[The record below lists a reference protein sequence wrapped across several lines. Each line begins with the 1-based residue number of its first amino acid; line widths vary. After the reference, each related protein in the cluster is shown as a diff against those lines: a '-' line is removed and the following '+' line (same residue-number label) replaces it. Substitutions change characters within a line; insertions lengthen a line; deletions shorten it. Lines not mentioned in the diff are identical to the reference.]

1 MDVGHIFARI
11 AKNRKR
17 AEIMGKTIGLTG
29 SVATGKSTVSNMIQQ
44 AGIPLVD
51 ADIAA
56 RKVVEPGTEGL
67 KEIVAYFGGEIL
79 LADGTLDRAKLGEII
94 FKDKEK
100 REKLNEITHP
110 RVKDY
115 MLEARERFFR
125 AGEELV
131 FFDIPL
137 LFESHLESLVDQIV
151 VVWTTPETELKRL
164 MERNNLTKE
173 DALRRIES
181 QMGIDEK
188 ARKADFVIDNNES
201 LEKTQK
207 QVYTFIERFVKNK

>member
-1 MDVGHIFARI
+1 MDAGHIFARI

-51 ADIAA
+51 ADVAA

-67 KEIVAYFGGEIL
+67 KEIVAYFGEEIL

>member
-1 MDVGHIFARI
+1 
-11 AKNRKR
+11 
-17 AEIMGKTIGLTG
+17 MGKTIGLTG

-56 RKVVEPGTEGL
+56 RKVVERDTEGL
-67 KEIVAYFGGEIL
+67 KEIVAYFGEEIL
-79 LADGTLDRAKLGEII
+79 LADGTLNRAKLGEII

-115 MLEARERFFR
+115 MLEARERFFE

-137 LFESHLESLVDQIV
+137 LFESHLESLVDKIV

-207 QVYTFIERFVKNK
+207 QVLTFIKRFVKNK

>member
-1 MDVGHIFARI
+1 MDAGHIFARI

-67 KEIVAYFGGEIL
+67 KEIVAYFGEEIL
-79 LADGTLDRAKLGEII
+79 LADGTLNRAKLGEII
-94 FKDKEK
+94 FKGKEK

-115 MLEARERFFR
+115 MLEARERFFG

>member
-1 MDVGHIFARI
+1 MDAGHIFARI

-51 ADIAA
+51 ADVAA

-207 QVYTFIERFVKNK
+207 QVYSFIERFVKNK

>member
-1 MDVGHIFARI
+1 MDAGRIFARTV
-11 AKNRKR
+11 KNRKR

-29 SVATGKSTVSNMIQQ
+29 SVATGKSTVSNLIQQ

-51 ADIAA
+51 ADVAA
-56 RKVVEPGTEGL
+56 RKVVEKGTDGL
-67 KEIVAYFGGEIL
+67 AEIVAYFGKDIL
-79 LADGTLDRAKLGEII
+79 LEDGTLNRAKLGEII
-94 FKDKEK
+94 FQDKEK

-115 MLEARERFFR
+115 MLKERERFFE
-125 AGEELV
+125 AGEKVV

-137 LFESHLESLVDQIV
+137 LFESHLESLVDQII

-173 DALRRIES
+173 EALARINS

-188 ARKADFVIDNNES
+188 AKKADFVIDNNES

-207 QVYTFIERFVKNK
+207 QVLTFIERFVNNK

>member
-1 MDVGHIFARI
+1 
-11 AKNRKR
+11 
-17 AEIMGKTIGLTG
+17 MGKTIGLTG

-67 KEIVAYFGGEIL
+67 KEIVAYFGEEIL

-151 VVWTTPETELKRL
+151 VVWSTPETELKRL

>member
-1 MDVGHIFARI
+1 
-11 AKNRKR
+11 
-17 AEIMGKTIGLTG
+17 MGKTIGLTG
-29 SVATGKSTVSNMIQQ
+29 SVATGKSTVSNLIQQ

-67 KEIVAYFGGEIL
+67 KEIVAYFGEEIL

-110 RVKDY
+110 RVKNY

>member
-1 MDVGHIFARI
+1 
-11 AKNRKR
+11 
-17 AEIMGKTIGLTG
+17 MGKTIGLTG

-51 ADIAA
+51 ADVAA

>member
-1 MDVGHIFARI
+1 MDAGHIFARI

-29 SVATGKSTVSNMIQQ
+29 SVATGKSTVSNLIQQ

-67 KEIVAYFGGEIL
+67 KEIVACFGEEIL

>member
-1 MDVGHIFARI
+1 
-11 AKNRKR
+11 
-17 AEIMGKTIGLTG
+17 MGKTIGLTG

-67 KEIVAYFGGEIL
+67 KEIVAYFGEEIL
-79 LADGTLDRAKLGEII
+79 LADGTLNRAKLGEII

>member
-1 MDVGHIFARI
+1 
-11 AKNRKR
+11 
-17 AEIMGKTIGLTG
+17 MGKTIGLTG

-56 RKVVEPGTEGL
+56 RKVVESGTEGL
-67 KEIVAYFGGEIL
+67 KEIVAYFGEEIL
-79 LADGTLDRAKLGEII
+79 LADGTLNRAKLGEII

-125 AGEELV
+125 VGEELV

>member
-1 MDVGHIFARI
+1 
-11 AKNRKR
+11 
-17 AEIMGKTIGLTG
+17 MGKTIGLTG
-29 SVATGKSTVSNMIQQ
+29 SVATGKSTVSNMIQH

-67 KEIVAYFGGEIL
+67 KEIVAYFGEEIL

>member
-1 MDVGHIFARI
+1 MDAGHIFARI

-29 SVATGKSTVSNMIQQ
+29 SVATGKSTVSNLIQQ

>member
-1 MDVGHIFARI
+1 
-11 AKNRKR
+11 
-17 AEIMGKTIGLTG
+17 MGKTIGLTG

-67 KEIVAYFGGEIL
+67 KEIVAYFGEEIL

-94 FKDKEK
+94 FKDNEK

>member
-1 MDVGHIFARI
+1 
-11 AKNRKR
+11 
-17 AEIMGKTIGLTG
+17 MGKTIGLTG
-29 SVATGKSTVSNMIQQ
+29 SVATGKSTVSNLIQQ

-67 KEIVAYFGGEIL
+67 KEIVAYFGEEIL

-173 DALRRIES
+173 EALRRIES

>member
-1 MDVGHIFARI
+1 MDAGHIFARI

-67 KEIVAYFGGEIL
+67 KEIVAYFGEEIL
-79 LADGTLDRAKLGEII
+79 LADGTLNRAKLGEII

-125 AGEELV
+125 VGEELV

>member
-1 MDVGHIFARI
+1 MDAGHIFVRI

-29 SVATGKSTVSNMIQQ
+29 SVATGKSTVSNLIQQ

-67 KEIVAYFGGEIL
+67 KEIVAYFGEEIL

-173 DALRRIES
+173 EALRRIES

>member
-1 MDVGHIFARI
+1 MDAEHIFARI

-29 SVATGKSTVSNMIQQ
+29 SVATGKSTVSNLIQQ

-56 RKVVEPGTEGL
+56 RKVVEPDTEGL
-67 KEIVAYFGGEIL
+67 KEIVAYFGEEIL

>member
-1 MDVGHIFARI
+1 
-11 AKNRKR
+11 
-17 AEIMGKTIGLTG
+17 MGETIGLTG

-56 RKVVEPGTEGL
+56 RKVVEPGTDGL
-67 KEIVAYFGGEIL
+67 AEIVAYFGKGIL
-79 LADGTLDRAKLGEII
+79 LSDGTLNRPKLAEQI
-94 FKDKEK
+94 FRNKEK

-110 RVKDY
+110 RVKEY
-115 MLEARERFFR
+115 MLAEQKRYFE
-125 AGEELV
+125 AGEKVV

-137 LFESHLESLVDQIV
+137 LFESHLESLVDQII

-164 MERNNLTKE
+164 MERNNLTKK
-173 DALRRIES
+173 DALARINS

-188 ARKADFVIDNNES
+188 AKKADFVIDNNES

-207 QVYTFIERFVKNK
+207 QVLTIIDRFVKNK

>member
-1 MDVGHIFARI
+1 MDAGHIFARI

-29 SVATGKSTVSNMIQQ
+29 SVATGKSTVSNLIQQ

-67 KEIVAYFGGEIL
+67 TEIVAYFGEEIL
-79 LADGTLDRAKLGEII
+79 HADGTLDRAKLGEII

-137 LFESHLESLVDQIV
+137 LFESHLESLVDQII

>member
-67 KEIVAYFGGEIL
+67 KEIVAYFGEEIL

-164 MERNNLTKE
+164 IERNNLTKE

>member
-1 MDVGHIFARI
+1 M
-11 AKNRKR
+11 
-17 AEIMGKTIGLTG
+17 EKTIGLTG

-67 KEIVAYFGGEIL
+67 KEIVAYFGEEIL
-79 LADGTLDRAKLGEII
+79 LADGTLNRAKLGEII

>member
-1 MDVGHIFARI
+1 MDAGHIFARI

-29 SVATGKSTVSNMIQQ
+29 SVATGKSTVSNMIQH

-67 KEIVAYFGGEIL
+67 KEIVAYFGEEIL

-151 VVWTTPETELKRL
+151 VVWATPETELKRL

-173 DALRRIES
+173 EALRRIES

>member
-1 MDVGHIFARI
+1 
-11 AKNRKR
+11 
-17 AEIMGKTIGLTG
+17 MGKTIGLTG

-67 KEIVAYFGGEIL
+67 KEIVAYFGEEIL
-79 LADGTLDRAKLGEII
+79 LADGTLNRAKLGEII
-94 FKDKEK
+94 FKGKEK

-115 MLEARERFFR
+115 MLEARERFFG

>member
-1 MDVGHIFARI
+1 
-11 AKNRKR
+11 
-17 AEIMGKTIGLTG
+17 MGETIGLTG

-56 RKVVEPGTEGL
+56 RKVVEPGTDGL
-67 KEIVAYFGGEIL
+67 AEIVAYFGKGIL
-79 LADGTLDRAKLGEII
+79 LTDGTLNRPKLAEQI
-94 FKDKEK
+94 FRNKEK

-110 RVKDY
+110 QVKEY
-115 MLEARERFFR
+115 MLAERKRYFE
-125 AGEELV
+125 AGEKVV

-137 LFESHLESLVDQIV
+137 LFESHLESLVDQII

-164 MERNNLTKE
+164 MERNNLTKK
-173 DALRRIES
+173 DALARINS

-188 ARKADFVIDNNES
+188 AKKADFVIDNNES

-207 QVYTFIERFVKNK
+207 QVLTIINRFVKNK

>member
-1 MDVGHIFARI
+1 
-11 AKNRKR
+11 
-17 AEIMGKTIGLTG
+17 MGKTIGLTG

-67 KEIVAYFGGEIL
+67 KEIVAYFGEEIL

-188 ARKADFVIDNNES
+188 ARKADFFIDNNEA

>member
-1 MDVGHIFARI
+1 
-11 AKNRKR
+11 
-17 AEIMGKTIGLTG
+17 MGKTIGLTG

>member
-1 MDVGHIFARI
+1 
-11 AKNRKR
+11 
-17 AEIMGKTIGLTG
+17 MGKTIGLTG

-56 RKVVEPGTEGL
+56 RKVVERGTEGL
-67 KEIVAYFGGEIL
+67 KEIVVYFGEEIL
-79 LADGTLDRAKLGEII
+79 LADGTLNRAKLGEII

-115 MLEARERFFR
+115 MLEARERFFE

-137 LFESHLESLVDQIV
+137 LFESHLESLVDKIV

-207 QVYTFIERFVKNK
+207 QVLTFIKRFVKNK

>member
-1 MDVGHIFARI
+1 MDAGRIFARTV
-11 AKNRKR
+11 KNRKR

-29 SVATGKSTVSNMIQQ
+29 SVATGKSTVSNLIQQ

-51 ADIAA
+51 ADVAA
-56 RKVVEPGTEGL
+56 RKVVEKGTGGL
-67 KEIVAYFGGEIL
+67 AEIVAYFGKDIL
-79 LADGTLDRAKLGEII
+79 LEDGTLNRAKLGEII
-94 FKDKEK
+94 FQDKEK

-115 MLEARERFFR
+115 MLNERERFFE
-125 AGEELV
+125 AGEKVV

-137 LFESHLESLVDQIV
+137 LFESHLESLVDQII

-173 DALRRIES
+173 EALARINS

-188 ARKADFVIDNNES
+188 AKKADFVIDNNES

-207 QVYTFIERFVKNK
+207 QVLTFIERFVNNK

>member
-1 MDVGHIFARI
+1 
-11 AKNRKR
+11 
-17 AEIMGKTIGLTG
+17 MGKTIGLTG

-67 KEIVAYFGGEIL
+67 KEIVAYFGEEIL

-125 AGEELV
+125 AGKELV

>member
-1 MDVGHIFARI
+1 MDAGHIFARI

-29 SVATGKSTVSNMIQQ
+29 SVATGKSTVSNMIQH

-67 KEIVAYFGGEIL
+67 KEIVAYFGEEIL
-79 LADGTLDRAKLGEII
+79 LADGTLNRAKLGEII

-173 DALRRIES
+173 EALRRIES

>member
-1 MDVGHIFARI
+1 
-11 AKNRKR
+11 
-17 AEIMGKTIGLTG
+17 MGETIGLTG

-56 RKVVEPGTEGL
+56 RKVVEPGTDGL
-67 KEIVAYFGGEIL
+67 AEIVAYFGKGIL
-79 LADGTLDRAKLGEII
+79 LTDGTLNRPKLAEQI
-94 FKDKEK
+94 FRNKEK
-100 REKLNEITHP
+100 REKLNKITHP
-110 RVKDY
+110 RVREY
-115 MLEARERFFR
+115 MLAERKRYFE
-125 AGEELV
+125 AGEKIV

-137 LFESHLESLVDQIV
+137 LFESHLESLVDQII

-164 MERNNLTKE
+164 MERNNLTKK
-173 DALRRIES
+173 DALARINS

-188 ARKADFVIDNNES
+188 AKKADFVIDNNES

-207 QVYTFIERFVKNK
+207 QVLTIIDRFVKNK

>member
-1 MDVGHIFARI
+1 MDAGHIFARI

-17 AEIMGKTIGLTG
+17 VEIMGKTIGLTG

-51 ADIAA
+51 ADVAA

-67 KEIVAYFGGEIL
+67 KEIVAYFGEEIL

>member
-1 MDVGHIFARI
+1 MDAGHIFARI

-125 AGEELV
+125 SGEELV

>member
-1 MDVGHIFARI
+1 
-11 AKNRKR
+11 
-17 AEIMGKTIGLTG
+17 MGKTIGLTG

-67 KEIVAYFGGEIL
+67 KEIVAYFGEEIL

-151 VVWTTPETELKRL
+151 VVWTTPEIELKRL

>member
-1 MDVGHIFARI
+1 MDAGHIFARI

-67 KEIVAYFGGEIL
+67 KEIVAYFGEEVL

-125 AGEELV
+125 AGKELV

>member
-1 MDVGHIFARI
+1 MDAGHIFARI

-67 KEIVAYFGGEIL
+67 KEIVAYFGEEIL

-207 QVYTFIERFVKNK
+207 QVYSFIERFVKNK